1 MNRYPVLAQTT
12 VGEFLRQP
20 GLRPRIR
27 DIDTNMAGLLKC
39 SGVVHEPRSGAV
51 RTFVRSEDYELE
63 IGDFLVV
70 HEESMTGDRQTIYI
84 SVESNDFAFI
94 MGNDS
99 FYRSASAY
107 LARRPLTSV
116 VPRGNIDSLEEIL
129 QTIPTGPQ
137 ITLPISNII
146 IVSHAAEELLSFKL
160 TDGSSELK
168 IYPDLLCPYVSN
180 AARPQITD
188 RAIRNDANI
197 HIRGCNIGK
206 HEEFL
211 RFIKDIFGGS
221 VTVTAPKHID
231 FFGGFNYSVGRG
243 YVEHMLYYYKVVT
256 QQRVSSKDE
265 LVGLFRDKY
274 ELETDIHGNLLTEQN
289 WINWLP
295 AYSAFHPPPGGT
307 LVRLPMRHGCSCPVD
322 PAMYTNRK
330 YHYDL
335 YNPYN
340 FDLSS
345 WRQPGTDP
353 PGEESEILDNLR
365 IVMEGIDEMQTNY
378 PSADCQ
384 YPYYTRW
391 GYDSFDDFFD
401 AMHWSTNWIT
411 STRNMACAG
420 TLHQYELRIP
430 IVDDQN
436 SLIINAILNT
446 GNREYMP
453 DCHGIDE
460 TDTRLFASV

>member
-1 MNRYPVLAQTT
+1 MNRYPVSAQTT

-20 GLRPRIR
+20 SLRPRIR
-27 DIDTNMAGLLKC
+27 DIDTNMAGLLKR
-39 SGVVHEPRSGAV
+39 SGVVHEIRSGAV
-51 RTFVRSEDYELE
+51 RTFVRSEDYEIE
-63 IGDFLVV
+63 AGDFVVV
-70 HEESMTGDRQTIYI
+70 HEESLSGEPQVIHI

-94 MGNDS
+94 MGNDP

-129 QTIPTGPQ
+129 QTIPTGTQ
-137 ITLPISNII
+137 ITMPISNII
-146 IVSHAAEELLSFKL
+146 IVSHAAEQLLSFKL
-160 TDGSSELK
+160 TNGSSEHR
-168 IYPDLLCPYVSN
+168 IYSDLICPYVSN
-180 AARPQITD
+180 PDRPQVTD
-188 RAIRNDANI
+188 RAIRNDAYI

-206 HEEFL
+206 HEQFL

-231 FFGGFNYSVGRG
+231 FFGGFTYGVGSG
-243 YVEHMLYYYKVVT
+243 YFEYMLYYYKVVT

-274 ELETDIHGNLLTEQN
+274 ELEADIHGTVITEQN
-289 WINWLP
+289 WIDWLP
-295 AYSAFHPPPGGT
+295 AYSAFHPTGGGT
-307 LVRLPMRHGCSCPVD
+307 RVRLPTRHGCTSPVD
-322 PAMYTNRK
+322 PQMYANRE

-340 FDLSS
+340 FNLSS
-345 WRQPGTDP
+345 WSQPGSGP
-353 PGEESEILDNLR
+353 PTEQSEILGNLR
-365 IVMEGIDEMQTNY
+365 TVMEGIDEMGTDY

-391 GYDSFDDFFD
+391 GYDNFDDFFD
-401 AMHWSTNWIT
+401 ALHWSTTWEPGA
-411 STRNMACAG
+411 RNMACAA

-436 SLIINAILNT
+436 SLIINAILT
-446 GNREYMP
+446 GSREYMP
-453 DCHGIDE
+453 NCHGLLE
-460 TDTRLFASV
+460 TDSDFFASV